1 MVDELTDN
9 SDFLQERFGFPP
21 SVKVDTSKIVL
32 AGHSFG
38 ATTVILS
45 CMNDER
51 VSACLMTAPWMS
63 PLEEHLPAS
72 KVIAVTQP
80 TLMIRCFNS
89 KESELTIKK
98 LNQVEATDSN

>member
-1 MVDELTDN
+1 MTDN
-9 SDFLQERFGFPP
+9 FDFLQERFGFPP
-21 SVKVDTSKIVL
+21 NVKVDNSKIVL

-38 ATTVILS
+38 GTTVILS

-51 VSACLMTAPWMS
+51 VSACLMTDPWMS
-63 PLEEHLPAS
+63 PLEEHVPAS

-80 TLMIRCFNS
+80 TLMLRCYNS

-98 LNQVEATDSN
+98 LNKVVKADSN